1 MREVILYGIIVI
13 AGLVAVNGVGVTTF
27 LLGEHLFHNQEIG
40 PTTNAEANTTD
51 WMNRYS
57 SEVTAQSESDDC

>member
-27 LLGEHLFHNQEIG
+27 LLGEHLFHSPESG
-40 PTTNAEANTTD
+40 STTGACEKD
-51 WMNRYS
+51 PKGFP
-57 SEVTAQSESDDC
+57 D

>member
-27 LLGEHLFHNQEIG
+27 LLGEHLFHSQRVG
-40 PTTNAEANTTD
+40 PTTGPEANTTG
-51 WMNRYS
+51 WMNKCS
-57 SEVTAQSESDDC
+57 PEVTAQAEPDDR